1 MYRYTKIRSNKMI
14 DDATYNVLVSISESL
29 ERIAEYLEGI
39 DSTLSMRGDPHG

>member
-1 MYRYTKIRSNKMI
+1 MYRYIKIRSNKMI